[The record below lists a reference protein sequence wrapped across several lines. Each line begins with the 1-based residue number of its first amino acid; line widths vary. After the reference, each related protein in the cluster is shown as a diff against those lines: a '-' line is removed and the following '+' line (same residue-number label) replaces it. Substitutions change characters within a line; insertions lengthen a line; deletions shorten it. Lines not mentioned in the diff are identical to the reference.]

1 MLNNYNYHNNKI
13 ESSNFSLL
21 KTFTNFK
28 MSKRTSVT
36 VSYDNFKASQL
47 VVAEEPYA
55 LEKGGKI
62 VSLRYQDSGRTYD
75 ILRLQTPELTI
86 GNVWDNM
93 DQQTQQLASHTI
105 ALNLDTLHA
114 ADAEAGV
121 EEPPEDADEAAFRK
135 YDQFTFVQTLDA
147 IDNAVVDKAVAKSW
161 FKEKGKALDRAGV
174 SGKFSNTCH
183 WPNEEKYTLGIRVK
197 INVRDYDYSTRKVF
211 IFDQEERD
219 ISYYKLDEATNERV
233 YSYDTARFNGLS
245 TPAVFNIDALRTRNT
260 RILRAII
267 ESNNAWVQTGLS
279 VSWKLTNVQ
288 VEVNEGTTYG
298 NDAWVP
304 STTNKRRRVQ
314 QQEHEDSTTNMT
326 DTNDV

>member
-1 MLNNYNYHNNKI
+1 
-13 ESSNFSLL
+13 
-21 KTFTNFK
+21 

-36 VSYDNFKASQL
+36 VSYDNFKSSQL

-75 ILRLQTPELTI
+75 ILRLQTPELTV

-93 DQQTQQLASHTI
+93 DQVTQQLASHTV

-121 EEPPEDADEAAFRK
+121 EEPSEDADEHAFRK

-147 IDNAVVDKAVAKSW
+147 IDNAVIDKAVAKSW

-174 SGKFSNTCH
+174 AGKFSNTCH

-197 INVRDYDYSTRKVF
+197 INVRDYEYSTRKVF

-219 ISYYKLDEATNERV
+219 ISYYKLDESNNERV
-233 YSYDTARFNGLS
+233 YSYDTARFASLS
-245 TPAVFNIDALRTRNT
+245 SAPIFNIDALRTRNT
-260 RILRAII
+260 RILRAIL

-279 VSWKLTNVQ
+279 VSWKLTNIQ
-288 VEVNEGTTYG
+288 VEVIEGTSYG

-314 QQEHEDSTTNMT
+314 GQDQQQEDSTTNMT
-326 DTNDV
+326 DSNDV